1 MNFHP
6 DREWLEQFAAGSLGV
21 AHALCIS
28 VHLTHCAT
36 CRREVDAMQTLG
48 GVLLASLGSAD
59 LNASL
64 LDTVFAAIDSQPD
77 AAPVASQSTATTET
91 AAVLQTDS
99 DVPAP
104 LRKLIPDGYDALAWS
119 RLLPSLQ
126 LAVIDVGDPVCQVS
140 LQRVRAGGRIAMHDH
155 RGTEL
160 TLVLRGGFSDDRGVY
175 EPGDF
180 LVREPNQ
187 QHQPIVHQ
195 NGECICLA
203 VLDAPVRFTGPL
215 MRWVNPFI
223 RL

>member
-6 DREWLEQFAAGSLGV
+6 DSEWLEQFAAGSLGV
-21 AHALCIS
+21 AHALCVS
-28 VHLTHCAT
+28 VHLSQCEA
-36 CRREVDAMQTLG
+36 CRRQVDAMQLLG
-48 GVLLASLGSAD
+48 GALMASAGSAD
-59 LNASL
+59 VPASL
-64 LDTVFAAIDSQPD
+64 LDTVFAAIDRQTNP
-77 AAPVASQSTATTET
+77 ALPVSPSPGQSPAK
-91 AAVLQTDS
+91 AVS

-104 LRKLIPDGYDALAWS
+104 LRKLIPGGYDALAWS
-119 RLLPSLQ
+119 RLLPSMQ
-126 LAVIDVGDPVCQVS
+126 LAVMDVGDPACQVS

-180 LVREPNQ
+180 LVREPDQ
-187 QHQPIVHQ
+187 RHQPIVHQ